1 MVQISN
7 ALQRIAP
14 SATIAITQKARD
26 LKAAGEDVIALS
38 AGQPDFDTPEHIK
51 DAAIAAL
58 ARGETKYPPVAG
70 IPALREAIA
79 RKFQRENGIAY
90 APEETIVCTGGK
102 QVISN
107 ALIATLNP
115 GDDVVIPTPCWVSY
129 PQLTELCGARP
140 ILVHATQESGYKLT
154 PEALEAAITP
164 RTRWLIFNNPC
175 NPSGAAYT
183 RAEMRALC
191 DVLLRHEHVW
201 ILTDD
206 MYEHL
211 VYDGFQFTTFVE
223 VEPAL
228 KSRTLTMNGVSK
240 SYAMTGWRI
249 GYAGGPVPLIKAM
262 EKLQMQLTSGAC
274 SIAQWAAAAA
284 LDGPQDFIAESRK
297 VFQQRRDLLL
307 ERLRAMPG
315 ITCDTPQGA
324 FYAYPSCAALIG
336 RKTREGVVIE
346 SDEDFVSQLLA
357 QEKVAVVHGAAFGS
371 GPNFRVSYAAS
382 TESIEA
388 ACDRIARFCA
398 SLA

>member
-1 MVQISN
+1 
-7 ALQRIAP
+7 
-14 SATIAITQKARD
+14 
-26 LKAAGEDVIALS
+26 
-38 AGQPDFDTPEHIK
+38 
-51 DAAIAAL
+51 
-58 ARGETKYPPVAG
+58 
-70 IPALREAIA
+70 
-79 RKFQRENGIAY
+79 
-90 APEETIVCTGGK
+90 
-102 QVISN
+102 
-107 ALIATLNP
+107 
-115 GDDVVIPTPCWVSY
+115 
-129 PQLTELCGARP
+129 
-140 ILVHATQESGYKLT
+140 LVHATQESGYKLT

-284 LDGPQDFIAESRK
+284 LD
-297 VFQQRRDLLL
+297 
-307 ERLRAMPG
+307 
-315 ITCDTPQGA
+315 
-324 FYAYPSCAALIG
+324 
-336 RKTREGVVIE
+336 
-346 SDEDFVSQLLA
+346 
-357 QEKVAVVHGAAFGS
+357 
-371 GPNFRVSYAAS
+371 
-382 TESIEA
+382 
-388 ACDRIARFCA
+388 
-398 SLA
+398 